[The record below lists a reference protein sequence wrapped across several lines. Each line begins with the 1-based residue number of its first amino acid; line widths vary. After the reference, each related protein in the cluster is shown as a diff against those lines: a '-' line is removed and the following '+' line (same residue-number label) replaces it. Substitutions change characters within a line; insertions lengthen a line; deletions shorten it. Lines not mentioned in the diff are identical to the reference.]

1 MRGASLLLAT
11 GECLYGYVTTTS
23 YFRGYTPRA
32 LTSQISP
39 PEEPTWWFGV
49 TGEKAMK
56 SREAFAAIVLACAA
70 LVVGCGTSQS
80 TGGTATP
87 TAVPSAAATVNGTA
101 TPNATA
107 TPKAATPTPTSTGP
121 TLTAQQKQA
130 VAQAQQYLSTEAF
143 SQQGLIDQL
152 DSSDGGEFTVAQATA
167 AVDGL
172 TTNWN
177 NEAVQSAKQ
186 YLSTEA
192 FSCNDLIAQLDS
204 PDGGQF
210 TVAQATY
217 GAQQAGAC

>member
-1 MRGASLLLAT
+1 MRSWTAIGT
-11 GECLYGYVTTTS
+11 I
-23 YFRGYTPRA
+23 A
-32 LTSQISP
+32 L
-39 PEEPTWWFGV
+39 GC
-49 TGEKAMK
+49 AM
-56 SREAFAAIVLACAA
+56 A
-70 LVVGCGTSQS
+70 VVGCGSTQS
-80 TGGTATP
+80 TGNVGTP
-87 TAVPSAAATVNGTA
+87 TAAPTATA

-107 TPKAATPTPTSTGP
+107 TPKGTTTPTPKPTGP
-121 TLTAQQKQA
+121 TLTQQQQNA
-130 VAQAQQYLSTEAF
+130 VAEAQQYLSTEAF

-152 DSSDGGEFTVAQATA
+152 DSADGGEFTVAQATA

-177 NEAVQSAKQ
+177 SEAVQSAKQ